1 MQQLNESVCGQV
13 QMKALLGKIARKT
26 VQENN
31 ERWQGKRGR
40 GCGQLEFSL
49 MGSHVAHT

>member
-13 QMKALLGKIARKT
+13 QMKALLGKIAWKT

-31 ERWQGKRGR
+31 EKWQEGQGR
-40 GCGQLEFSL
+40 LSL
-49 MGSHVAHT
+49 V

>member
-31 ERWQGKRGR
+31 EWWKGRGR
-40 GCGQLEFSL
+40 QVEFSL